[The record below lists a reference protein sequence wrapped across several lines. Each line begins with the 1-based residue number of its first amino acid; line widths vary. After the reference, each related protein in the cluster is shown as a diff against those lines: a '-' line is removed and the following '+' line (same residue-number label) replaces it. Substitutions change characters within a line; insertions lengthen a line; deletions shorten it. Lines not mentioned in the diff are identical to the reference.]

1 MSQGGD
7 LEAVWLM
14 TKIARHFLF
23 DRAARGSS
31 LVDSLN
37 LRFRIFHCLTLL
49 CSASFSSASLADRY
63 DYQHGVSY
71 IEPLKYSA
79 EFKHVEYVNPNAPR
93 GGTLRFPEL
102 GTFDNFNV
110 MVDKGRRAFGSE
122 LLGIRAITTDSL
134 IEPSYDCLL
143 YTSPSPRDRG

>member
-1 MSQGGD
+1 MSKGGD
-7 LEAVWLM
+7 LEAVWFM

-23 DRAARGSS
+23 DRAARGCS
-31 LVDSLN
+31 LVDPLN
-37 LRFRIFHCLTLL
+37 LHSRFFQRVALL
-49 CSASFSSASLADRY
+49 AGVLFSSASLADRY

-79 EFKHVEYVNPNAPR
+79 EFKHVEYVNPNAPK

-122 LLGIRAITTDSL
+122 LLGIRAITTLSL
-134 IEPSYDCLL
+134 IHI
-143 YTSPSPRDRG
+143 